1 MFFSSRG
8 SRGISNILSAL
19 SACSICG
26 LSRVISSPAISR
38 TPESESSCIS
48 RAAASSRSRARK
60 APNFSA
66 TGVRRAYST
75 DSSRNSRCRPM
86 TAGSDSDRPISSYR
100 STIFSRRRRIESFTR
115 TIVRG
120 AGPDIVPFMPR
131 IPTRLIVSLAFAVLV
146 PAASSALST
155 TNSDSADLVLADMAL
170 SRGDCRGGTDRYLKA
185 ALGSSDATSSERANK
200 VASECQQ
207 IAASAKAERRWFK
220 LEPESPGAAAAVALA
235 SVQLYQPAE
244 ASAAILKTHALGGD
258 EALIKLIGEV
268 SDAGGTAIAL
278 RTLRP
283 MLESPKVSEKLLI
296 AGVDLALENFDFAT
310 AHKLADRV
318 LEAEPA
324 SGDARAQ
331 LARVLTAEGNA
342 VAAIAVAQ
350 EAAAL
355 DPETQRFAYA
365 DTLLRLDRLDEARQ
379 ELESLR
385 ADASAREEADLR
397 LGKLAYQMGD
407 MTEAGRRFGSLISSP
422 TEAGEAFFYLSSIA
436 EREGRTDLALEGYS
450 KLAEAGAGLIVRGR
464 AARLLLKRDDREGAF
479 RVLDE
484 YAAKERSEALDVEFA
499 KAALLE
505 DAGKVTEAIAL
516 LQLALE
522 RYPDHPGVRY
532 QIALIQD
539 KAGLA
544 RESIRSFESLLKD
557 RPEDASLLNALGYS
571 LADRNLKLPRAETL
585 IRKALDA
592 SPDNPAFLDSMGWVR
607 FRRGDVPGALPY
619 LERAYRIFPDAEIA
633 SHWGEALWQLGKQ
646 PEARAVWARSLAR
659 SPDSKPL
666 RATLERLTGAKMEP
680 PKKDGEGAND
690 AAPRQEPAP
699 EPPVPPAT
707 AGS

>member
-1 MFFSSRG
+1 
-8 SRGISNILSAL
+8 
-19 SACSICG
+19 
-26 LSRVISSPAISR
+26 
-38 TPESESSCIS
+38 
-48 RAAASSRSRARK
+48 
-60 APNFSA
+60 
-66 TGVRRAYST
+66 
-75 DSSRNSRCRPM
+75 
-86 TAGSDSDRPISSYR
+86 
-100 STIFSRRRRIESFTR
+100 
-115 TIVRG
+115 
-120 AGPDIVPFMPR
+120 MPR
-131 IPTRLIVSLAFAVLV
+131 N
-146 PAASSALST
+146 PAAPIISLLLAALIPAVGSALST
-155 TNSDSADLVLADMAL
+155 TNSDNADLVLADMAL

-185 ALGSSDATSSERANK
+185 ALGTSDATISERANK

-207 IAASAKAERRWFK
+207 IAASAKAARRWFK
-220 LEPESPGAAAAVALA
+220 LEPDSPGAAAAVALA

-365 DTLLRLDRLDEARQ
+365 DTLLRLDRMDEARQ

-450 KLAEAGAGLIVRGR
+450 KLAEAGAGLLVRGR

-505 DAGKVTEAIAL
+505 DAGKVSEAIAL

-539 KAGLA
+539 KSGQTKDSV
-544 RESIRSFESLLKD
+544 RNFESLLKE

-571 LADRNLKLPRAETL
+571 LADRNQKLPRAETL
-585 IRKALDA
+585 IRKALEA
-592 SPDNPAFLDSMGWVR
+592 SPDNPAFLDSLGWVR
-607 FRRGDVPGALPY
+607 FRRGDIPGALPY
-619 LERAYRIFPDAEIA
+619 LERAYRIFPDPEIA
-633 SHWGEALWQLGKQ
+633 SHWGELLWVSGKQ
-646 PEARAVWARSLAR
+646 SEARALWARTLAR

-666 RATLERLTGAKMEP
+666 RSTIERLTGTKMDP
-680 PKKDGEGAND
+680 ADSKKDGQPPAKD
-690 AAPRQEPAP
+690 AAPEPDPHAAP
-699 EPPVPPAT
+699 QST
-707 AGS
+707 GS